1 LGSAGTTAPRANP
14 PVSLETGKKSWFGL
28 WWPALLWAAL
38 ISCFSTSAFTN
49 DKTAS
54 VMIPI
59 LHWLLPKAS
68 QQTLLFLHHVIRKT
82 AHFVEYFI
90 LSLLIL
96 RAIRA
101 GRRDTRLRW
110 ALAAIIIVAGY
121 ASLDEFHQSFVPGRT
136 PAVSDVLLDTTGGTA
151 AQAIA
156 GLVLL
161 WGHVRERQNRR
172 KQDVPV

>member
-1 LGSAGTTAPRANP
+1 M
-14 PVSLETGKKSWFGL
+14 
-28 WWPALLWAAL
+28 L
-38 ISCFSTSAFTN
+38 ISCFSTGSFT
-49 DKTAS
+49 DEKTAS
-54 VMIPI
+54 VIIPI

-68 QQTLLFLHHVIRKT
+68 HHTLLTLHHVIRKT

-90 LSLLIL
+90 FSLLIL

-101 GRRDTRLRW
+101 GRRDARLQW

-136 PAVSDVLLDTTGGTA
+136 PAISDVLLDTTGGTA

-156 GLVLL
+156 ALVLL
-161 WGHVRERQNRR
+161 WGHVRERQ
-172 KQDVPV
+172 KKLDPSASA